1 MQLIYNAVIK
11 QITKLNAVRE
21 EQQLSN
27 AAQDVVDDTDAADG
41 GGGGGGHGGSSEFAL
56 AKNTR
61 VDTMLVDVFY
71 MLSLFFLT
79 IGRGRECPAMF
90 SQIGCMKQLL
100 DHMDESAVYTEADL
114 MPFVSRIQ
122 ELREMIKNDE
132 RQNKHPPQLTKLM
145 SHKLEACQR
154 VVNLSLIHI

>member
-71 MLSLFFLT
+71 MLSLFFL
-79 IGRGRECPAMF
+79 
-90 SQIGCMKQLL
+90 
-100 DHMDESAVYTEADL
+100 
-114 MPFVSRIQ
+114 
-122 ELREMIKNDE
+122 
-132 RQNKHPPQLTKLM
+132 
-145 SHKLEACQR
+145 
-154 VVNLSLIHI
+154 SLIHI